1 MPAVS
6 IIITTHSRPHLLERA
21 IDSAFAAGTKVEVVV
36 VDDAS
41 TDDTAKVCQAL
52 KGIRYVR
59 LVQNQGVA
67 GARNVGVLVS
77 SGDYIAFLDDDD
89 VRLPGS
95 VDLQLAALRDTPRAA
110 LIYGQALFARAID
123 GVARDRYPQ
132 PRPTGD
138 IFWQLL
144 AQNFIPSGSVILRRS
159 CLFSTGLFDRS
170 IAGIDDWDLWLR
182 IAALYPVAALDQP
195 VVIWRRPAPDSN
207 QGSARA
213 VEMVALSTRQFRQ
226 RWLNMPRVVQAS
238 AAVRRKVSRQFSQNM
253 ASHLVW
259 EAVRSL
265 SNGQTLRAHRCIVAA
280 LRYHSQGLALRLL
293 RELLVKFKTVDTGNR

>member
-77 SGDYIAFLDDDD
+77 SGDYIALLDDDD

-95 VDLQLAALRDTPRAA
+95 LDLQLAALRDTPGAA
-110 LIYGQALFARAID
+110 LIYGQALFAAQLMALPATATRSPVPRVIFSGNCWRKTSSRAVQSYSVVPVCSVPGCSTVLSPVSTTGIY
-123 GVARDRYPQ
+123 GFGSLRYIQSQHWTNPL
-132 PRPTGD
+132 T
-138 IFWQLL
+138 
-144 AQNFIPSGSVILRRS
+144 
-159 CLFSTGLFDRS
+159 
-170 IAGIDDWDLWLR
+170 
-182 IAALYPVAALDQP
+182 
-195 VVIWRRPAPDSN
+195 IWRRPRLTLTKA
-207 QGSARA
+207 AR
-213 VEMVALSTRQFRQ
+213 R
-226 RWLNMPRVVQAS
+226 P
-238 AAVRRKVSRQFSQNM
+238 SR
-253 ASHLVW
+253 
-259 EAVRSL
+259 
-265 SNGQTLRAHRCIVAA
+265 
-280 LRYHSQGLALRLL
+280 
-293 RELLVKFKTVDTGNR
+293 